1 MSSHATTLTDI
12 LHVKQ
17 VSMTSQQAEA
27 AGLTDLLTA
36 AQQAK
41 VSQIDALLIEVGE
54 PTVDEELDAIIVAL
68 TEIRDRP

>member
-1 MSSHATTLTDI
+1 MSHAKTLTDI
-12 LHVKQ
+12 VHVRQ
-17 VSMTSQQAEA
+17 VSTTAQKGADTDVTS
-27 AGLTDLLTA
+27 LLTA

-41 VSQIDALLIEVGE
+41 VAEIDALLIEVGE

>member
-1 MSSHATTLTDI
+1 MSHATTLTDI

-17 VSMTSQQAEA
+17 VSITSQQAEA
-27 AGLTDLLTA
+27 AGVTPLLTA

-41 VSQIDALLIEVGE
+41 VAEIDALLIEIGE

>member
-1 MSSHATTLTDI
+1 MSHATTLTDI

-17 VSMTSQQAEA
+17 VSMTSQQAES

-41 VSQIDALLIEVGE
+41 VAEIDALLIEVGE
-54 PTVDEELDAIIVAL
+54 PTVDEELDATIAAL